1 MLQDKLLE
9 TVKYHYQPLATRSN
23 RMVIKRAIITLPLA
37 FVVTAALIMLMV
49 ALIEM
54 GNPEIDNSK
63 RIKMPD
69 IFMPETEMMTNR
81 EVQKPEKPK
90 VDKQPPPDIPQ
101 QDFDQ
106 VDPDSQI
113 GAINAPDSMTADLDL
128 SIGTG
133 LSASDGEFLPIVKVA
148 PQYPSR
154 ASSRG
159 IEGYVLL
166 EYTVTK
172 QGTVLN
178 PVVIEAEPANIFNK
192 AAIRS
197 ALRYKYKPRVV
208 DGVPQDVHGVRT
220 KITFQLAKD

>member
-1 MLQDKLLE
+1 
-9 TVKYHYQPLATRSN
+9 
-23 RMVIKRAIITLPLA
+23 MVIKRALITIPVALI
-37 FVVTAALIMLMV
+37 VTAALIMLMV

-54 GNPEIDNSK
+54 GQPDIDNEK
-63 RIKMPD
+63 RMKMPD
-69 IFMPETEMMTNR
+69 IFMPETELMTNR
-81 EVQKPEKPK
+81 EVEKPEKPQP
-90 VDKQPPPDIPQ
+90 DEQPPPDIPQ

-154 ASSRG
+154 ASARG
-159 IEGYVLL
+159 IEGFVLL

-178 PVVIEAEPANIFNK
+178 PVVIQAEPAKIFNK
-192 AAIRS
+192 AAINS
-197 ALRYKYKPRVV
+197 ALRYKYKPRVI
-208 DGVPQDVHGVRT
+208 DGVAQDVKGVRT
-220 KITFQLAKD
+220 RIIFKLAD

>member
-1 MLQDKLLE
+1 
-9 TVKYHYQPLATRSN
+9 
-23 RMVIKRAIITLPLA
+23 MVIKRAIITLPLA

-54 GNPEIDNSK
+54 GNLDLDKSNTF
-63 RIKMPD
+63 KMPN
-69 IFMPETEMMTNR
+69 ILMPEVESMANR

-90 VDKQPPPDIPQ
+90 VDKQPPPEIPQ

-106 VDPDSQI
+106 VDADSQI
-113 GAINAPDSMTADLDL
+113 GAINAPDSMSADLDL

-166 EYTVTK
+166 SYTVTK

-178 PVVIEAEPANIFNK
+178 PVVVEAVPSKIFNK
-192 AAIRS
+192 AAISS

-208 DGVPQDVHGVRT
+208 DGVPQDVHGVKT

>member
-1 MLQDKLLE
+1 
-9 TVKYHYQPLATRSN
+9 
-23 RMVIKRAIITLPLA
+23 MVIKRAIITLPLA

-54 GNPEIDNSK
+54 GNLDLDKSK
-63 RIKMPD
+63 SFKMPN
-69 IFMPETEMMTNR
+69 ILMPEVESMANR
-81 EVQKPEKPK
+81 EVQKPEKPQ
-90 VDKQPPPDIPQ
+90 VDEQPPPEIPQ

-106 VDPDSQI
+106 VDADSQI
-113 GAINAPDSMTADLDL
+113 GAINAPDSMNADLDL

-148 PQYPSR
+148 AQYPPR

-172 QGTVLN
+172 QGTVKD
-178 PVVIEAEPANIFNK
+178 PIVIEAEPSNIFNK

-208 DGVPQDVHGVRT
+208 DGVPQDVPGVQTR
-220 KITFQLAKD
+220 IVFQLTQD

>member
-1 MLQDKLLE
+1 
-9 TVKYHYQPLATRSN
+9 
-23 RMVIKRAIITLPLA
+23 MVIKRAIITLPLA

-54 GNPEIDNSK
+54 GNLDLDKSK
-63 RIKMPD
+63 SFKMPN
-69 IFMPETEMMTNR
+69 ILMPEVETMANR
-81 EVQKPEKPK
+81 EVQKPEKPQ
-90 VDKQPPPDIPQ
+90 VDEQPPPEIPQ

-106 VDPDSQI
+106 VDADSQI
-113 GAINAPDSMTADLDL
+113 GAINAPDSMNADLDL
-128 SIGTG
+128 SLGTG

-178 PVVIEAEPANIFNK
+178 PVVIEAEPSTIFNK

-208 DGVPQDVHGVRT
+208 DGVPQDVPGVRT
-220 KITFQLAKD
+220 RITFQLAKD

>member
-1 MLQDKLLE
+1 
-9 TVKYHYQPLATRSN
+9 
-23 RMVIKRAIITLPLA
+23 MVIKRAIITLPLA
-37 FVVTAALIMLMV
+37 FVVTASLIMLMV

-54 GNPEIDNSK
+54 SDLGLDKSK
-63 RIKMPD
+63 SIKMPN
-69 IFMPETEMMTNR
+69 ILMPEVETMANR
-81 EVQKPEKPK
+81 EVQKPEKPQ
-90 VDKQPPPDIPQ
+90 VDEQPPPEIPQ

-106 VDPDSQI
+106 VDADSQI
-113 GAINAPDSMTADLDL
+113 GAINAPDSMSADLDL

-154 ASSRG
+154 AASRG

-178 PVVIEAEPANIFNK
+178 PVVIEAVPSSIFNK

-208 DGVPQDVHGVRT
+208 DGVPQDVPGVRT
-220 KITFQLAKD
+220 RITFQLAKD

>member
-1 MLQDKLLE
+1 
-9 TVKYHYQPLATRSN
+9 
-23 RMVIKRAIITLPLA
+23 MVIKRALITLPLA
-37 FVVTAALIMLMV
+37 FVVTAALIILMV
-49 ALIEM
+49 ALIEYGEEKM
-54 GNPEIDNSK
+54 DNDK

-69 IFMPETEMMTNR
+69 IFMPETELMVNR
-81 EVQKPEKPK
+81 EVQKPEKPQ
-90 VDKQPPPDIPQ
+90 VDEQPPPDIPQ

-106 VDPDSQI
+106 VDADSQI

-178 PVVIEAEPANIFNK
+178 PVVIEAVPAKIFNK
-192 AAIRS
+192 AAISS
-197 ALRYKYKPRVV
+197 ALRYKYKPRIV
-208 DGVPQDVHGVRT
+208 DGVPEDVKGVRT
-220 KITFQLAKD
+220 KITFMLADD

>member
-1 MLQDKLLE
+1 
-9 TVKYHYQPLATRSN
+9 
-23 RMVIKRAIITLPLA
+23 MVIKRAIITLPLA

-54 GNPEIDNSK
+54 GNADLDKTP

-69 IFMPETEMMTNR
+69 IFMPENELMTNR

-128 SIGTG
+128 NIGTG

-159 IEGYVLL
+159 IEGFVLL

-178 PVVIEAEPANIFNK
+178 PVVIEAVPSKIFNR
-192 AAIRS
+192 AAINS

-220 KITFQLAKD
+220 KITFQLADD

>member
-1 MLQDKLLE
+1 
-9 TVKYHYQPLATRSN
+9 
-23 RMVIKRAIITLPLA
+23 MVIKRAIITVPLA
-37 FVVTAALIMLMV
+37 FVVTAALLMLMV

-54 GNPEIDNSK
+54 GDLDLNKSK
-63 RIKMPD
+63 SIKMPN
-69 IFMPETEMMTNR
+69 IFMPEVELMANR
-81 EVQKPEKPK
+81 EVQKPEKPQ
-90 VDKQPPPDIPQ
+90 VDEQPPPEIPQ

-106 VDPDSQI
+106 IDADSNI
-113 GAINAPDSMTADLDL
+113 GAINAPDSMSADLDL

-159 IEGYVLL
+159 IEGYVILS
-166 EYTVTK
+166 YTVTK

-178 PVVIEAEPANIFNK
+178 PVVIEAQPENIFNK
-192 AAIRS
+192 AAIKS

-208 DGVPQDVHGVRT
+208 DGVPQDVPGVRT
-220 KITFQLAKD
+220 RITFKLAD

>member
-1 MLQDKLLE
+1 
-9 TVKYHYQPLATRSN
+9 
-23 RMVIKRAIITLPLA
+23 MVIKRAIITLPLA
-37 FVVTAALIMLMV
+37 FVITAALIFLMV
-49 ALIEM
+49 ALIEYGEEKM
-54 GNPEIDNSK
+54 DNEK
-63 RIKMPD
+63 RMKMPD
-69 IFMPETEMMTNR
+69 IFMPETELMVNR
-81 EVQKPEKPK
+81 EVQKPEKPQ
-90 VDKQPPPDIPQ
+90 VDEQPPPDIPQ

-106 VDPDSQI
+106 VDADSQI

-178 PVVIEAEPANIFNK
+178 PVVIEAVPSKIFNK
-192 AAIRS
+192 AAISS

-208 DGVPQDVHGVRT
+208 DGVPEDVKGVRT
-220 KITFQLAKD
+220 KITFKLADD

>member
-1 MLQDKLLE
+1 
-9 TVKYHYQPLATRSN
+9 
-23 RMVIKRAIITLPLA
+23 MVIKRAIITVPLA

-54 GNPEIDNSK
+54 GDLDLDKSK
-63 RIKMPD
+63 SIKMPN
-69 IFMPETEMMTNR
+69 ILMPEVETMANR
-81 EVQKPEKPK
+81 EVQKPEKPV
-90 VDKQPPPDIPQ
+90 VDEQPPPDIPQ

-106 VDPDSQI
+106 VDADSQI
-113 GAINAPDSMTADLDL
+113 GAINAPDSMSADMDL
-128 SIGTG
+128 SMGTG

-172 QGTVLN
+172 QGTVMN
-178 PVVIEAEPANIFNK
+178 PVVIKAEPAKIFNR
-192 AAIRS
+192 AAINS
-197 ALRYKYKPRVV
+197 ALRYKYKPRVI
-208 DGVPQDVHGVRT
+208 DGVAQDVPGVQTR
-220 KITFQLAKD
+220 ITFKLAKD

>member
-1 MLQDKLLE
+1 MS
-9 TVKYHYQPLATRSN
+9 V
-23 RMVIKRAIITLPLA
+23 KRAIITLPLA
-37 FVVTAALIMLMV
+37 FVITAALIILMV

-54 GNPEIDNSK
+54 GDDKLDKTP

-69 IFMPETEMMTNR
+69 IFMPETELMVNR
-81 EVQKPEKPK
+81 EVQKPEKPQ
-90 VDKQPPPDIPQ
+90 VDEQPPPDIPQ
-101 QDFDQ
+101 QDFDSI
-106 VDPDSQI
+106 DADSNI

-159 IEGYVLL
+159 IEGYVILS
-166 EYTVTK
+166 YTVTK
-172 QGTVLN
+172 QGTVRD
-178 PVVIEAEPANIFNK
+178 PVVIEADPAKIFNK
-192 AAIRS
+192 AAINS

-208 DGVPQDVHGVRT
+208 DGVAQDVANVKTR
-220 KITFQLAKD
+220 ITFKLAD

>member
-1 MLQDKLLE
+1 
-9 TVKYHYQPLATRSN
+9 
-23 RMVIKRAIITLPLA
+23 
-37 FVVTAALIMLMV
+37 
-49 ALIEM
+49 
-54 GNPEIDNSK
+54 
-63 RIKMPD
+63 
-69 IFMPETEMMTNR
+69 MPENELMTNR

-128 SIGTG
+128 SLGTG

-159 IEGYVLL
+159 IEGHVLV
-166 EYTVTK
+166 EFTVSK

-178 PVVIEAEPANIFNK
+178 PVVIEAVPSKIFNK
-192 AAIRS
+192 AAIN
-197 ALRYKYKPRVV
+197 AVLRFKYKPRVI
-208 DGVPQDVHGVRT
+208 DGVPQDVHGVQNRIVFKLT
-220 KITFQLAKD
+220 KD

>member
-1 MLQDKLLE
+1 
-9 TVKYHYQPLATRSN
+9 
-23 RMVIKRAIITLPLA
+23 MVIKRAIITLPLA
-37 FVVTAALIMLMV
+37 FVVTAALIILMV
-49 ALIEM
+49 ALIEYSEQDLNT
-54 GNPEIDNSK
+54 GDS
-63 RIKMPD
+63 IKMPD
-69 IFMPETEMMTNR
+69 IFMPESELMTNR

-101 QDFDQ
+101 QDFDNI
-106 VDPDSQI
+106 DADSNI
-113 GAINAPDSMTADLDL
+113 GAINAPNSMTADLDL

-148 PQYPSR
+148 AQYPSR

-172 QGTVLN
+172 QGTVKD
-178 PVVIEAEPANIFNK
+178 PVVIEAEPAKIFNK
-192 AAIRS
+192 AAISS

-208 DGVPQDVHGVRT
+208 DGVPQDVKGVRT
-220 KITFQLAKD
+220 KITFQLADD

>member
-1 MLQDKLLE
+1 
-9 TVKYHYQPLATRSN
+9 
-23 RMVIKRAIITLPLA
+23 MVIKRAIITVPLA
-37 FVVTAALIMLMV
+37 FVVTAALLMLMV

-54 GNPEIDNSK
+54 GDLKLDKSK
-63 RIKMPD
+63 SIKMPN
-69 IFMPETEMMTNR
+69 IFMPEVESMANR
-81 EVQKPEKPK
+81 EVQKPEKPV
-90 VDKQPPPDIPQ
+90 VDEQPPPEIPQ

-106 VDPDSQI
+106 IDADSNI

-159 IEGYVLL
+159 IEGYVILS
-166 EYTVTK
+166 YTVTK

-178 PVVIEAEPANIFNK
+178 PVVIEAQPENIFNK
-192 AAIRS
+192 AAIKS
-197 ALRYKYKPRVV
+197 ALRYKYKPRVI
-208 DGVPQDVHGVRT
+208 DGVPQDVPNVRT
-220 KITFQLAKD
+220 RITFKLAD

>member
-1 MLQDKLLE
+1 
-9 TVKYHYQPLATRSN
+9 
-23 RMVIKRAIITLPLA
+23 MVIKRAIITVPLA

-54 GNPEIDNSK
+54 GDLDLDKSK
-63 RIKMPD
+63 SIKMPN
-69 IFMPETEMMTNR
+69 ILMPEVETMANR

-90 VDKQPPPDIPQ
+90 VDEQPPPEIPQ

-106 VDPDSQI
+106 VDADSQI
-113 GAINAPDSMTADLDL
+113 GAINAPDSMGADLDL

-148 PQYPSR
+148 PQYPAR

-178 PVVIEAEPANIFNK
+178 PIVIEAEPSKIFNN
-192 AAIRS
+192 AAIKS

-208 DGVPQDVHGVRT
+208 DGVPQDVPGVRT
-220 KITFQLAKD
+220 RIVFKLAQD

>member
-1 MLQDKLLE
+1 
-9 TVKYHYQPLATRSN
+9 
-23 RMVIKRAIITLPLA
+23 MVIKRALITLPLA
-37 FVVTAALIMLMV
+37 FVVTASLIILMV
-49 ALIEM
+49 ALIEYGEEKM
-54 GNPEIDNSK
+54 DNEK

-69 IFMPETEMMTNR
+69 IFMPETELMVNR
-81 EVQKPEKPK
+81 EVQKPEKPQ
-90 VDKQPPPDIPQ
+90 VDEQPPPDIPQ

-106 VDPDSQI
+106 VDADSQI

-128 SIGTG
+128 SIGMG

-178 PVVIEAEPANIFNK
+178 PVVIEAVPSKIFNK
-192 AAIRS
+192 AAISS

-208 DGVPQDVHGVRT
+208 DGVPQDVKGVRT
-220 KITFQLAKD
+220 KITFKLED

>member
-1 MLQDKLLE
+1 
-9 TVKYHYQPLATRSN
+9 
-23 RMVIKRAIITLPLA
+23 MVIKRAIITVPLA

-54 GNPEIDNSK
+54 GDLDLDKSK
-63 RIKMPD
+63 SIKMPN
-69 IFMPETEMMTNR
+69 IFMPEVELMANR
-81 EVQKPEKPK
+81 EVQKPEKPQ
-90 VDKQPPPDIPQ
+90 VDEQPPPDIPQ

-106 VDPDSQI
+106 IDADSNI
-113 GAINAPDSMTADLDL
+113 GAINAPDSMSADLDL

-159 IEGYVLL
+159 IEGYVILS
-166 EYTVTK
+166 YTVTK

-178 PVVIEAEPANIFNK
+178 PVVVEAKPENIFNK
-192 AAIRS
+192 AAIKS

-208 DGVPQDVHGVRT
+208 DGVPQDVPGVRT
-220 KITFQLAKD
+220 RITFKLAD